1 MKLIW
6 SFFEQLSGLKI
17 SFHKNKIFCFGK
29 AREGK
34 QQYKQ
39 LFDCEAGSLPFRYLV
54 IPIHYRKL
62 KISEWYPVESRF
74 EVLDVKNRCLLNKW
88 LFNLINEQGV
98 WQELVH
104 NKYLSKNHYLK
115 SKASRHTRR
124 FGKSL

>member
-74 EVLDVKNRCLLNKW
+74 E
-88 LFNLINEQGV
+88 
-98 WQELVH
+98 
-104 NKYLSKNHYLK
+104 
-115 SKASRHTRR
+115 
-124 FGKSL
+124 GKLCC